1 MKPSASESFPRKQA
15 AWNVSF
21 GSGQTSC
28 PRTAGLRPGGLY
40 AEAGALA
47 GADSIGIMAR
57 AVAAAALAR
66 WGHIGSLLEAVS
78 GQDVR
83 AYRRRSGHL
92 TCRLSNA
99 RRVGRV

>member
-1 MKPSASESFPRKQA
+1 MKPSASESLPRKQA

-21 GSGQTSC
+21 GSGQTSW
-28 PRTAGLRPGGLY
+28 PRMAGPSPGGLY

-47 GADSIGIMAR
+47 GTESIGIMAR

-66 WGHIGSLLEAVS
+66 PDHIGSLLEAVS
-78 GQDVR
+78 GRDAR
-83 AYRRRSGHL
+83 AYRREIRHL

-99 RRVGRV
+99 RR